1 MIASRRM
8 ASTIPGPG
16 RGQDAWARNR
26 ALLPWAWTLLVGLT
40 AGGRV
45 QAASPA
51 PVAVTEIRSPP
62 PTRPGLRGRK
72 GKTKAHPSRPPA
84 SWLFQKP
91 VNVVPNQQGKVVV
104 FGFRNDDRDAVSAQ
118 VGRLL
123 ELRGMEVVTG
133 VRPVDNA
140 EQFRDVAT
148 HLGLVAFIAGDVRG
162 NDARTLVT
170 VRLRSGFTGR
180 PLSTATFTDSRENL
194 PRNISDTL
202 WKKVGAVMARAC
214 LDAGKPRK
222 PSRALRINAGTPIET
237 VPAHSER

>member
-1 MIASRRM
+1 MITSRRM
-8 ASTIPGPG
+8 ASTIRRRG
-16 RGQDAWARNR
+16 RGQDVWARNR
-26 ALLPWAWTLLVGLT
+26 RVLLPWAWTLLVGLT
-40 AGGRV
+40 AGGRTD
-45 QAASPA
+45 AASRE
-51 PVAVTEIRSPP
+51 PVAMTAMRSPP
-62 PTRPGLRGRK
+62 PPGLRGRK
-72 GKTKAHPSRPPA
+72 GKAHPSSRPPA

-91 VNVVPNQQGKVVV
+91 VSVVPNQQGKVVM

-123 ELRGMEVVTG
+123 ELRGMEVMTG

-170 VRLRSGFTGR
+170 LRLRSGFTGR
-180 PLSTATFTDSRENL
+180 PLSTATFVDSRENL

>member
-1 MIASRRM
+1 
-8 ASTIPGPG
+8 
-16 RGQDAWARNR
+16 
-26 ALLPWAWTLLVGLT
+26 LV
-40 AGGRV
+40 
-45 QAASPA
+45 
-51 PVAVTEIRSPP
+51 VTQTRSPP
-62 PTRPGLRGRK
+62 PRLRGRK
-72 GKTKAHPSRPPA
+72 GKAPSSGPHS

-91 VNVVPNQQGKVVV
+91 VNFVPNQQGKVVV

-140 EQFRDVAT
+140 EQYRDVAT
-148 HLGLVAFIAGDVRG
+148 HLGLVAFIEGDVRG
-162 NDARTLVT
+162 TDAKTLVT

-180 PLSTATFTDSRENL
+180 PLSKATFVDSRENL
-194 PRNISDTL
+194 LRNISDTL

-214 LDAGKPRK
+214 LDASKPRK

-237 VPAHSER
+237 VPANSDR